1 MMRVGFVGTG
11 TMGNPMARCLIEA
24 GHQLTVYDIR
34 REATTNLCEMG
45 ASWADSP
52 RAVAEAS
59 QVVFTSLP
67 GPDQVEQA
75 VLHADTGILGGLS
88 GSGAIIDTTTNSPTV
103 SRLVSAVCR
112 VQGVEM
118 LDAPVSGRPPGMTVM
133 AGGHQETFNE
143 YKPLLEAIAGNIF
156 YLGESGS
163 GCITKLVT
171 QYLGYSNF
179 VTAIEGLIIGAK
191 AGVDLG
197 MLAQVIP
204 VSAGASRVFDNI
216 PRSVLT
222 GEFVSGGTLDIV
234 AKDLHLACEMARDA
248 QAPAAMGNIAD
259 DVFQRGQAL
268 GWGQEGF
275 AMAARVLE
283 QMAGVELR
291 AEPSGGAPGYQQA
304 DPRRG

>member
-1 MMRVGFVGTG
+1 MRVGFVGTG

-24 GHQLTVYDIR
+24 GHQLTVYDLR
-34 REATTNLCEMG
+34 QEATTNLCELG
-45 ASWADSP
+45 ATWADSP
-52 RAVAEAS
+52 RAVAESS
-59 QVVFTSLP
+59 QVVFLSLP

-75 VLHADTGILGGLS
+75 VLHPDTGILGGLDL
-88 GSGAIIDTTTNSPTV
+88 GGAIIDTTTNSPTV
-103 SRLVSAVCR
+103 SRRVSSICR
-112 VQGVEM
+112 QQGLEM

-133 AGGHQETFNE
+133 AGGDRAIFDE
-143 YKPLLEAIAGNIF
+143 YRPLLESMAGNIF
-156 YLGESGS
+156 YLGESGA

-171 QYLGYSNF
+171 QYLGYANF
-179 VTAIEGLIIGAK
+179 VTAIEGLIIGTK

-197 MLAQVIP
+197 LLAQVVP
-204 VSAGASRVFDNI
+204 VSAGASRVFDNV

-234 AKDLHLACEMARDA
+234 AKDLHLACEMAREA

-268 GWGQEGF
+268 GWGSEGF

-283 QMAGVELR
+283 EMAGVQLR
-291 AEPSGGAPGYQQA
+291 AEPSADAPGYQQT

>member
-1 MMRVGFVGTG
+1 MRVGFVGVG

-52 RAVAEAS
+52 RAAAESS
-59 QVVFTSLP
+59 QVVFMSLP
-67 GPDQVEQA
+67 GPGEVEQA
-75 VLHADTGILGGLS
+75 VLDPDMGILGGLS
-88 GSGAIIDTTTNSPTV
+88 GSGAIIDTTTNSPAV
-103 SRLVSAVCR
+103 SRRVSSICR
-112 VQGVEM
+112 GQRVEM

-133 AGGHQETFNE
+133 AGGDQATFNE
-143 YKPLLEAIAGNIF
+143 YRPLLEVMAGNIF
-156 YLGESGS
+156 YLGENGA

-197 MLAQVIP
+197 MLARVVP

-275 AMAARVLE
+275 ATAARVLE

-291 AEPSGGAPGYQQA
+291 AEPSGGYPGYRQA
-304 DPRRG
+304 DPRRE